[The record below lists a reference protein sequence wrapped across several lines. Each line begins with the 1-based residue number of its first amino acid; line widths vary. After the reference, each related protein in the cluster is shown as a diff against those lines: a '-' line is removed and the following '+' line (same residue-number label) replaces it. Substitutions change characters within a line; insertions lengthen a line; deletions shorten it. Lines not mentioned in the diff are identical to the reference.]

1 MEWKPALVLLLL
13 LVTAL
18 SQANLLWKY
27 EGNDGRLSDFL
38 IQKWKAGPAQH
49 SGKFEERVPGD
60 FESNPGLHVLSML
73 RNCLLH
79 RCRSVFFFSAVNA
92 SSHILPR
99 IGLTLKTDDGLNTDL
114 GVPTMTDALLTSL
127 SRYAGLYYFKRSI
140 VSLHLM
146 LKAPLI

>member
-1 MEWKPALVLLLL
+1 M
-13 LVTAL
+13 TL
-18 SQANLLWKY
+18 S
-27 EGNDGRLSDFL
+27 R
-38 IQKWKAGPAQH
+38 IQGFTYCRCFGTVYSIA
-49 SGKFEERVPGD
+49 V
-60 FESNPGLHVLSML
+60 GLF
-73 RNCLLH
+73 
-79 RCRSVFFFSAVNA
+79 FFFSAVNA